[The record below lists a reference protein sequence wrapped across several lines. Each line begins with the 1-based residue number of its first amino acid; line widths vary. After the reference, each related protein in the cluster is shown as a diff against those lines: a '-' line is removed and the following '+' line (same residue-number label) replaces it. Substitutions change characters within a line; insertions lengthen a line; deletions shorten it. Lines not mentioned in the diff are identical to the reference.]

1 MTFALISIPY
11 DSFVM
16 WILGICMIV
25 GIALLYFGGEALTK
39 GASGLALSLK
49 INPVV
54 IGLTVVS
61 IATSMPELVTS
72 LIAVFKGKSDLALG
86 NIVGS
91 NLANIGLIFGIGALV
106 FPIGIQR
113 RLIKVENPVLMA
125 VTLTFLFFCM
135 GGQISRIE
143 GLMLLVIMTVC
154 VCLLVKFGS
163 GSDES
168 AEEVEGA
175 GSVPKSIF
183 AVVIGG
189 LLLALG
195 ASVLVDSSVEMAGRF
210 GVSEALIAVTM
221 VAVGTSLPEL
231 AATIVAAARKEGDL
245 IAGNIIGSN
254 FFNIVLIG
262 GAVSVVKPIA
272 VSPSFFDFHLPI
284 VVVATALMWLLSS
297 MGKNMTRRDG
307 VVLLIFYTIVIAIV
321 VQREFSV

>member
-1 MTFALISIPY
+1 MTLALISIPY
-11 DSFVM
+11 DSFAM
-16 WILGICMIV
+16 WLLGICMVV

-91 NLANIGLIFGIGALV
+91 NLANIGLIFGVGALV
-106 FPIGIQR
+106 LPVGIQR
-113 RLIKVENPVLMA
+113 RLVKVENPVLMA
-125 VTLTFLFFCM
+125 VTLTFFFFCM
-135 GGQISRIE
+135 GGQITRVE
-143 GLMLLVIMTVC
+143 GFVLLATMIISVF
-154 VCLLVKFGS
+154 LLVKFGS
-163 GSDES
+163 GSDEPS
-168 AEEVEGA
+168 EEVEGA
-175 GSVPKSIF
+175 GSVPKSIV
-183 AVVIGG
+183 AVLLGS

-195 ASVLVDSSVEMAGRF
+195 ASVLVDSSVELAGRF

-262 GAVSVVKPIA
+262 GAVSVIKPIQ

-284 VVVATALMWLLSS
+284 VIVATALMWILSAI
-297 MGKNMTRRDG
+297 GKNMTRRDG
-307 VVLLIFYTIVIAIV
+307 VILLLFYAVVIGII
-321 VQREFSV
+321 VQREFV